1 MIRASQKAYKGLKK
15 DTASGTDTL
24 NAKESVCP
32 RSGQTE
38 VIILA
43 FWKVTF
49 PYSTCQTKNDLPM
62 MCTHLHFCL
71 HLLQQASPFLGAV
84 VLWTL
89 GWLSYGTE
97 KGLGRGKGEPQTTA
111 LLELSCCPV
120 LKLRIIITCCLKSH
134 PSFKG
139 GSPLGVRWGACSTKE
154 NSGSDPRLHG
164 HCHHWETCK
173 NSSGAGEGS
182 GTQVPT
188 CSEISSGVLT
198 CSQGSVNNW
207 GS

>member
-1 MIRASQKAYKGLKK
+1 MS
-15 DTASGTDTL
+15 
-24 NAKESVCP
+24 NKEWSSNDVHAP
-32 RSGQTE
+32 
-38 VIILA
+38 A
-43 FWKVTF
+43 FLSS
-49 PYSTCQTKNDLPM
+49 STSTGKCISRRCRFMNTR
-62 MCTHLHFCL
+62 
-71 HLLQQASPFLGAV
+71 
-84 VLWTL
+84 
-89 GWLSYGTE
+89 LSYGTE

-120 LKLRIIITCCLKSH
+120 LKLRTIITCCLKSY

-139 GSPLGVRWGACSTKE
+139 GSSLGVRGGACSTKE
-154 NSGSDPRLHG
+154 NSGSDPRLHV

-188 CSEISSGVLT
+188 CSEISSGVLP
-198 CSQGSVNNW
+198 CSQRSVNNW